1 MCGRNANL
9 VDLIDPERERTYD
22 DGVQICIDHPNATFA
37 DIQGYE
43 PGGFGE
49 LVEPMLVISG
59 HEVHIVG

>member
-1 MCGRNANL
+1 MCGRNADL
-9 VDLIDPERERTYD
+9 VDLTDSERTYD
-22 DGVQICIDHPNATFA
+22 GVAQICIDHPNATFA

-43 PGGFGE
+43 PNGFGE

>member
-1 MCGRNANL
+1 MCGRNVDL
-9 VDLIDPERERTYD
+9 VDLTDSERAYG
-22 DGVQICIDHPNATFA
+22 GVAQICIDHPNATFA

>member
-9 VDLIDPERERTYD
+9 VDLTDSERECAY
-22 DGVQICIDHPNATFA
+22 DGVAQICIDHRNATFA
-37 DIQGYE
+37 DIQWYE
-43 PGGFGE
+43 PDGFGE